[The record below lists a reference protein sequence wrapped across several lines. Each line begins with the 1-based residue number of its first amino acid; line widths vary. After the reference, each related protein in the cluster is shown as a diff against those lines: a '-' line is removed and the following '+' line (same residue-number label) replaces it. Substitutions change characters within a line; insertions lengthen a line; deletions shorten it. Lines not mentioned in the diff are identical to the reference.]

1 MDARKIKSI
10 RKSARKYEYTLKV
23 DILGQSRKYRVI
35 IDYGSSED
43 RNRPEEDHI
52 KDIINPILVRHI
64 EQKEDAVI
72 SYARDYRDI
81 TQKVEKTMRLVETP
95 DDYSRFV
102 EMVLSDTGNNSI
114 SAEVRDNPEYAREC
128 QQALEL
134 SRMLTLS
141 HAT

>member
-10 RKSARKYEYTLKV
+10 RKSARKYEYTLKI

-52 KDIINPILVRHI
+52 KNIINPILVRHI
-64 EQKEDAVI
+64 VQKENAVI

-81 TQKVEKTMRLVETP
+81 TRKAEKTMRLVVAHN
-95 DDYSRFV
+95 DYSRFV

-114 SAEVRDNPEYAREC
+114 SAEVRDNPEYAKEC

>member
-81 TQKVEKTMRLVETP
+81 TQKVEKTMRLFETP

-102 EMVLSDTGNNSI
+102 EMALSDTGNNSI

-128 QQALEL
+128 QQALDL

>member
-1 MDARKIKSI
+1 MDAKKIKSI
-10 RKSARKYEYTLKV
+10 RKSAREYEYTIIV
-23 DILGQSRKYRVI
+23 DILGQPRKYKVI

-43 RNRPEEDHI
+43 QNRPKQAHI
-52 KDIINPILVRHI
+52 ETIIKRILVRHI

-81 TQKVEKTMRLVETP
+81 TRKTEEAMRLVEAP
-95 DDYSRFV
+95 NDYGRFV
-102 EMVLSDTGNNSI
+102 EMVISDIGNTSI
-114 SAEVRDNPEYAREC
+114 SAEVRDNPDYTREC
-128 QQALEL
+128 QQALDL